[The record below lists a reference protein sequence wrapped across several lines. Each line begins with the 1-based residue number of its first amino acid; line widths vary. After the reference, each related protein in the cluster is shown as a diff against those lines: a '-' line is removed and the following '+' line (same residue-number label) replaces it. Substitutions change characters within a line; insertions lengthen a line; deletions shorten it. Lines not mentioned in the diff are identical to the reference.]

1 MSKKPARLSIEK
13 AKKTGK
19 TAEDVEEEEVA
30 EEEAAAT
37 AAAAEEV
44 EILSAKVLALP
55 VRKDNCGTKKRQC
68 KAIEISRV
76 TEEVGGG
83 CHALGKRQ
91 FHGAIYMKANPC

>member
-44 EILSAKVLALP
+44 ENIK
-55 VRKDNCGTKKRQC
+55 C
-68 KAIEISRV
+68 
-76 TEEVGGG
+76 
-83 CHALGKRQ
+83 
-91 FHGAIYMKANPC
+91 